1 MGSVEGVAVNSDV
14 HGYVYKS
21 DNTYY
26 TTCRLV
32 AEFFP
37 LSDPTNVKSYGVKN
51 GHIIFEH
58 PGTQLR
64 LVSILAMW
72 DAATYVKRPVVGHD
86 LCNPECLKES
96 PILGMEVFKHLL
108 EPLVTLTNS
117 HHAVDETDEDY

>member
-1 MGSVEGVAVNSDV
+1 MFATSRARV
-14 HGYVYKS
+14 HGYLCKS
-21 DNTYY
+21 ESTYY

-37 LSDPTNVKSYGVKN
+37 LSDPTKVKSYGVKN
-51 GHIIFEH
+51 GHSIFKD

-72 DAATYVKRPVVGHD
+72 DAATYIKRPVVGHYV
-86 LCNPECLKES
+86 CTPECLEES

-108 EPLVTLTNS
+108 KPLVTLTNS
-117 HHAVDETDEDY
+117 HHAVEDTDEDC